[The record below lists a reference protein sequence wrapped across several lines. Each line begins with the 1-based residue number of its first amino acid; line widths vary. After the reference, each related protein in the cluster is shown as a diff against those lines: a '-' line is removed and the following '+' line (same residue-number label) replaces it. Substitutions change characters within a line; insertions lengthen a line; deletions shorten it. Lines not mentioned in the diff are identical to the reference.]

1 MALRNMNEH
10 ERDVDDRDLALALRR
25 LADTTEVPPVDG
37 RREAALLAAFDAAVA
52 GRAATRRS
60 SRLAYWGMAGLA
72 TAAALLI
79 AIGLAPVRAGR
90 HGTPTGGAQA
100 THTPLPSSS
109 LRGVQLEPQPPNE
122 FVMIPGAAAL
132 PPMESGSLVRMD
144 VPVAML
150 PALGFAPP
158 ANQMTWVRADL
169 IVGQD
174 GLARAVRLV
183 D

>member
-1 MALRNMNEH
+1 MNEH
-10 ERDVDDRDLALALRR
+10 ERDVDDLDLALALRR
-25 LADTTEVPPVDG
+25 LADTAEVPPVDG

-52 GRAATRRS
+52 EGAATRRS
-60 SRLAYWGMAGLA
+60 SRLPYWGMAGLA

-79 AIGLAPVRAGR
+79 GIGLAPVRAGR
-90 HGTPTGGAQA
+90 HGTPTGGEQA
-100 THTPLPSSS
+100 THKPLPSSS

-122 FVMIPGAAAL
+122 FVMVPGAAAL

-150 PALGFAPP
+150 PSLGFAPP
-158 ANQMTWVRADL
+158 ANLVTRVRADV